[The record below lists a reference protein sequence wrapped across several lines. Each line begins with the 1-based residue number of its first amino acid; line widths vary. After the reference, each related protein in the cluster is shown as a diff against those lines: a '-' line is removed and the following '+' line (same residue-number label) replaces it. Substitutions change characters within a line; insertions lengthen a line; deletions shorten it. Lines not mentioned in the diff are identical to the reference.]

1 MSPYLL
7 AFIVPIA
14 LSPIRKRSTTAYVF
28 LVAGIWA
35 VFAGLRGEIGG
46 TDYYAYKGLY
56 LNSEEFISRLYTY
69 ERLFTALVRLC
80 QALGF
85 SYNGFLLVVAILGIL
100 PSVYVI
106 DKRSGLAELALFVYG
121 IEFMLPYSF
130 IFLRQGVALGLAFL
144 ALDTLMDDRK
154 IGALLFTVIA
164 ANFHYS
170 ALILIPFIIVNREV
184 KPGVRSGIYWMVAF
198 SGISIIVL
206 SFSEFGKYFAKGFFE
221 KLLRYLIGGG
231 MTINPLNFLEIY
243 LIFVVLNRKRN
254 KNSHPALW
262 NSFDLVLLFFI
273 FGTIEA
279 IFIRFAVYFKAGVL
293 ILLSRAVDKKR
304 GIPGESDDGRD
315 PVPLLGRLGS
325 MSVRGKTA
333 GEITNALFDA
343 RVLQIGV
350 FCYYLAKIVRW
361 LLLNVNDVAVFLP
374 YRTIL

>member
-1 MSPYLL
+1 MSPYCSRSSSDS
-7 AFIVPIA
+7 AF
-14 LSPIRKRSTTAYVF
+14 PIRREATAYVF
-28 LVAGIWA
+28 LVAGIWL
-35 VFAGLRGEIGG
+35 FRGFRGEIKS
-46 TDYYAYKGLY
+46 TDYFIYKEVYLY
-56 LNSEEFISRLYTY
+56 PEELISRLYTY
-69 ERLFTALVRLC
+69 ERLFIALIRLC

-106 DKRSGLAELALFVYG
+106 NKRSGLAELALFIYA

-130 IFLRQGVALGLAFL
+130 IFLRQGIALGLAFL
-144 ALDTLMDDRK
+144 ALDALMDDRK

-170 ALILIPFIIVNREV
+170 ALILIPLIIVNREV

-243 LIFVVLNRKRN
+243 LIFVVLNRKRK

-293 ILLSRAVDKKR
+293 ILC
-304 GIPGESDDGRD
+304 
-315 PVPLLGRLGS
+315 PVPWTRNGGFP
-325 MSVRGKTA
+325 GKAT
-333 GEITNALFDA
+333 TD
-343 RVLQIGV
+343 
-350 FCYYLAKIVRW
+350 
-361 LLLNVNDVAVFLP
+361 
-374 YRTIL
+374 TILFHCSAG